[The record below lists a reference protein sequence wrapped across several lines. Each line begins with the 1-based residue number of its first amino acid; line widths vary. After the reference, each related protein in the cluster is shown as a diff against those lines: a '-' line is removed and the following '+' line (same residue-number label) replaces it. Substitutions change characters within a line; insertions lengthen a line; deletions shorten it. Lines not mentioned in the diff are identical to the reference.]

1 MVKVK
6 KRDGNVVDFLEKRI
20 IAAISKAEF
29 DVENTVSNMGESIAD
44 LIHHNLKAKN
54 VDIVSV
60 EEIQD
65 MVVDHLTVLNAEVAL
80 AYKDYREEHSVNRS
94 KDSELIKSIM
104 GLIDCTNEEV
114 LSENSNKQA
123 QLVSTQRDLIAG
135 EVSKHIA
142 KTKMLPKHLVEAH
155 ERGEIKLHDLDYVL
169 QPIYNCE
176 LVNLKDMLQNGT
188 VINKKKINKPKSLRT
203 AMTIVTQIAA
213 QVASSTYG
221 K

>member
-44 LIHHNLKAKN
+44 LIHHKLKEKN
-54 VDIVSV
+54 IEIVSV

-65 MVVDHLTVLNAEVAL
+65 MVIDHLTVLNAEVAL

-155 ERGEIKLHDLDYVL
+155 ERGEIKIH
-169 QPIYNCE
+169 
-176 LVNLKDMLQNGT
+176 K
-188 VINKKKINKPKSLRT
+188 
-203 AMTIVTQIAA
+203 
-213 QVASSTYG
+213 
-221 K
+221 